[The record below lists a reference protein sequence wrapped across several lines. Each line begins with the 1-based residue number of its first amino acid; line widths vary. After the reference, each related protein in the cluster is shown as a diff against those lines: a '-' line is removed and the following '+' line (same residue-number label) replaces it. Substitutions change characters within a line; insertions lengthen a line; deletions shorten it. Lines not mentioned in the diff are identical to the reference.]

1 MIYVFEVDG
10 IGEYKIK
17 ISTGFMAL
25 TKKRVG
31 LCHACVI
38 RRMSDDLH
46 VASVEEV
53 GENETGFETGWE
65 ERLLDNCLVKMFS
78 GDKEGKEKAR
88 AKIMNWL
95 AETRKEKQ

>member
-10 IGEYKIK
+10 FGEYKIK
-17 ISTGFMAL
+17 ISTGFTAL

-53 GENETGFETGWE
+53 GENETGFETGRE

-78 GDKEGKEKAR
+78 GDDECAMHLRKTVKDFVMKKEGDK
-88 AKIMNWL
+88 
-95 AETRKEKQ
+95 